1 VRDFIKLVTV
11 LTTVCIIAA
20 LALSMAD
27 KKTRKA
33 RERQDRLAR
42 LEAIAAVLPEYD
54 NQPDKEKVEFEGV
67 TFYLARKN
75 GEIVGLAFEQEAEG
89 YGGKIRVMIGLDP
102 QGELIGIDIVKH
114 SETPGLGALIDQP
127 EENNPFKD
135 QFFREKRVRRDKP
148 PLILESNIAVAKDGG
163 EIEAIT
169 GATISSR
176 VVCEAV
182 KKGLNLFF
190 QAEEKILG
198 KE

>member
-1 VRDFIKLVTV
+1 MRDFIKLVAV
-11 LTTVCIIAA
+11 LTAVCIFAA

-27 KKTRKA
+27 KKTKKA

-42 LEAIAAVLPEYD
+42 LEAIVAVLPDYD
-54 NQPDKEKVEFEGV
+54 NQPDEEKVKFGET

-75 GEIVGLAFEQEAEG
+75 GEVVGLAFEQEAEG

-135 QFFREKRVRRDKP
+135 QFFREKRRRQDRS
-148 PLILESNIAVAKDGG
+148 PLTLESNIAVAKDGG

-176 VVCEAV
+176 AVCEAA

-190 QAEEKILG
+190 QTKEKILG
-198 KE
+198 EE